1 MFKRFISIS
10 IILLSITS
18 TVAQTTAED
27 KLGSWYIL
35 ATNNKVSDNLS
46 IQAQTQ
52 FRFYEV
58 ASELEQ
64 FKIRAGATYKF
75 TKALSVSAGYA
86 YFRTDP
92 SYTSNQPLEFNEHRL
107 YEDISLSNSFGKLG
121 IKHRYRI
128 EHRFFDFEDGND
140 TRHWMRYMLK
150 LSYPVTEQ
158 ISVDLYD
165 EIFINLQTPLFG
177 QNWLGGGVSY
187 KLNDL
192 LKLRAGY
199 QRISLEGAGFDRLQL
214 GIYIN
219 TDLRNK
225 ETQTSTP

>member
-1 MFKRFISIS
+1 MFKKFVSIS

-18 TVAQTTAED
+18 TIAQTTAED

-35 ATNNKVSDNLS
+35 ATNNKVSENLS

-58 ASELEQ
+58 TSELQQ
-64 FKIRAGATYKF
+64 FNIRTGATYRF
-75 TKALSVSAGYA
+75 TEALSVTAGYT

-92 SYTSNQPLEFNEHRL
+92 SYFANEPLEFNEHRI
-107 YEDISLSNSFGKLG
+107 YEDISLSNTYWKLDV
-121 IKHRYRI
+121 KHRYRI
-128 EHRFFDFEDGND
+128 EHRFFDFVDRND

-150 LSYPVTEQ
+150 LSYPLTEQ
-158 ISVDLYD
+158 ISVDLYN
-165 EIFINLQTPLFG
+165 ETFINLQTPLFG

-187 KLNDL
+187 TLNDL
-192 LKLRAGY
+192 LKFRAGY
-199 QRISLEGAGFDRLQL
+199 QRISLEGTGFNRLQL
-214 GIYIN
+214 GITVN